1 LQSLLRAIISL
12 LTIIMEFQRVTPRS
26 LYSLFLSA
34 SGLLLIG
41 VGIVH
46 LSTIEDLS
54 PFVLL
59 LILAVLVQ
67 LTMTYVISG
76 TNSLSVSTAISLAT
90 IPLYGFEA
98 AVLVAAIGAAAV
110 WFITLRVDKPGWK
123 HAMER
128 LGVNI
133 GMHSTAM
140 FLAGIAF
147 EWLARGIAGSP
158 ILGTTI
164 AWFVSAL
171 IADQANLW
179 LLIGII
185 YLAHGVKPLD
195 TWRENLW
202 AIPINVLVMAVG
214 GGLLAFSVQT
224 FGTLGIVGFF
234 LPIALSAYAYRY
246 IVWNAKKQMI
256 ELEELVTLRT
266 QALAEANEELMN
278 LQKDKDAFL
287 AVLTHDMR
295 TPLTSIQG
303 YASILSVQPLSQEQ
317 QTSMAKVILH
327 NGETLLDIVNNM
339 LEIEQMKSATAL
351 VLERSIFD
359 LTHLVEMAKEA
370 TQTQAMEKSIQLAC
384 QTADVPIMVY
394 ADKKKIE
401 RVLLNLTSNAIK
413 YTPREGHVWL
423 RAAANGL
430 YAIIEISD
438 DGYGIPEDELA
449 YIFDTYRRV
458 KEHEHLAV
466 GTGLGLTIVKSLVE
480 AHEGHISVQSQL
492 DVGST
497 FTVKIPL
504 ATPEQMS

>member
-1 LQSLLRAIISL
+1 
-12 LTIIMEFQRVTPRS
+12 MESWKVTPRS
-26 LYSLFLSA
+26 LYSLFLSGL
-34 SGLLLIG
+34 GLLLIG
-41 VGIVH
+41 AGAAH
-46 LSTIEDLS
+46 LFNRENLS

-67 LTMTYVISG
+67 LTMTYVMSG
-76 TNSLSVSTAISLAT
+76 TNSVSVSTAISLAT

-123 HAMER
+123 HAVER
-128 LGVNI
+128 LGVNM

-140 FLAGIAF
+140 FLAGVAF
-147 EWLARGIAGSP
+147 EWLARELETSP
-158 ILGTTI
+158 IFGVTI
-164 AWFVSAL
+164 PWFVSAL
-171 IADQANLW
+171 VADQMNLW
-179 LLIGII
+179 LLIGIV

-246 IVWNAKKQMI
+246 IVWNAKKQMM

-278 LQKDKDAFL
+278 LQKDKDSFL

-303 YASILSVQPLSQEQ
+303 YASILSMQTLSQEQ
-317 QTSMAKVILH
+317 QTYMARVILR

-339 LEIEQMKSATAL
+339 LELEQMKSAAAL
-351 VLERSIFD
+351 ILERSIFD
-359 LTHLVEMAKEA
+359 LTYLVERAKEA
-370 TQTQAMEKSIQLAC
+370 TQTQAMEKSIQLAYEM
-384 QTADVPIMVY
+384 ADTPIMIY
-394 ADKKKIE
+394 ADEKKIE

-423 RAAANGL
+423 KAAANGR
-430 YAIIEISD
+430 YAIIEVAD
-438 DGYGIPEDELA
+438 DGYGIPEDEVA
-449 YIFDTYRRV
+449 HIFDTYRRV

-466 GTGLGLTIVKSLVE
+466 GTGLGLTIVKSLIE

-497 FTVKIPL
+497 FTVQIPL
-504 ATPEQMS
+504 ATPEQIN